1 MQLLHT
7 SFLTLTI
14 LSTVL
19 GFVPQKQYSH
29 TGLMASPKNV
39 GEILGDAKVDL
50 KHAHYCADH
59 FGECSLEDMEN
70 LCDGE

>member
-1 MQLLHT
+1 
-7 SFLTLTI
+7 
-14 LSTVL
+14 
-19 GFVPQKQYSH
+19 
-29 TGLMASPKNV
+29 MASPKNV